1 LKDELILDQ
10 HVVLVNVWLLRGGK
24 ALDLAQTLR
33 DLLGGWL
40 LQSWLGQL
48 KIVFFLLQWLACI
61 NLMVELFRLIELWV
75 SPLSLSLLGFLS
87 HRVSLIALL
96 PLALALSV
104 HLCIDR
110 VQLSNSRPQVGAL
123 RLQCVLEMALVSLLF
138 KCLFLIVQI
147 EVGLAVKVV
156 VSEHIVLVGSMILLG
171 ETHKVVQ
178 LTHWSGRGKVRNGLG
193 LRSYV
198 EVFVYVRNVV
208 IVVALVPTALL
219 NGTFLDL
226 H

>member
-1 LKDELILDQ
+1 
-10 HVVLVNVWLLRGGK
+10 
-24 ALDLAQTLR
+24 
-33 DLLGGWL
+33 
-40 LQSWLGQL
+40 
-48 KIVFFLLQWLACI
+48 
-61 NLMVELFRLIELWV
+61 
-75 SPLSLSLLGFLS
+75 
-87 HRVSLIALL
+87 
-96 PLALALSV
+96 
-104 HLCIDR
+104 
-110 VQLSNSRPQVGAL
+110 
-123 RLQCVLEMALVSLLF
+123 MALVSLLF

-171 ETHKVVQ
+171 ETYNVVQ